1 MRPMSLK
8 LFRSTGYSSILMA
21 GETRVAM
28 HPGWLIL
35 CTSLWVGLA
44 CNLDMW
50 RALGGSPVGGGLGQ
64 ALMTG
69 AFAAASGAIV
79 LSLLGWRKTL
89 KPAALLIVL
98 TAALGA
104 SAAWQAAA
112 PVDSAAAG
120 MHMSSLQA
128 FSWRALLHWQIGAI
142 LAGLALP
149 PAIWICK
156 TRVRRLPGN
165 KQLGVNLTGILA
177 AGAVLAPSGFI
188 LFSGRF

>member
-1 MRPMSLK
+1 MSLK

-35 CTSLWVGLA
+35 FTSLWVGFA

-50 RALGGSPVGGGLGQ
+50 RALGGSPSGGLGQ
-64 ALMTG
+64 ALTTG
-69 AFAAASGAIV
+69 AFAAGAGAIV

-89 KPAALLIVL
+89 KPAALLIVFA
-98 TAALGA
+98 AALAAG
-104 SAAWQAAA
+104 AAWQAAA
-112 PVDSAAAG
+112 PVDTAAEG
-120 MHMSSLQA
+120 MRLSGLLVL
-128 FSWRALLHWQIGAI
+128 SWRGLLHWQVGAI

-149 PAIWICK
+149 PAIWICT
-156 TRVRRLPGN
+156 TRVRRLSGN
-165 KQLGVNLTGILA
+165 QQLGVNVTGILA
-177 AGAVLAPSGFI
+177 AGAVLAPCGFI